1 MTGFPRR
8 LLIEGEELVLS
19 LHPHA
24 IVLVPPG
31 LVGVLVLVGWAL
43 LLPNLPDGGAGSALM
58 WVLLG
63 GGVLLLIWFPVRAYL
78 TWVNSYFVVTSD
90 RVIHRQGIIGKYSM
104 EIPLE
109 AVNDVRFNQT
119 VFERLIGGGDLII
132 ESAGEAGRQAFSDIP
147 PPGEGATH
155 DLRARRAEPA
165 ADEPGCG
172 RRGPRRLF
180 GGRPGAAGGSARP
193 RGADGRGVRGGE
205 APPSRVARA
214 HASVDPSEERRWRTA
229 ALRGV
234 RGASYT
240 GRRAL
245 VAQWIEHRPPEPV
258 AQVRVLP
265 RVPLHVVR
273 SRRGRCCVARG
284 LGAGDPLH
292 SGVPRKGRG

>member
-43 LLPNLPDGGAGSALM
+43 LLPNLPDGGAGSALL
-58 WVLLG
+58 WGLLG

-78 TWVNSYFVVTSD
+78 RWVNSYFVVTSD

-132 ESAGEAGRQAFSDIP
+132 ESAGEAGRQAFSDIRHP
-147 PPGEGATH
+147 EKVQRTIYEQGELNQQRMNQGAGAGGRDGSSVDDLERLADLH
-155 DLRARRAEPA
+155 DRGVLTAEEFA
-165 ADEPGCG
+165 AEK
-172 RRGPRRLF
+172 RRL
-180 GGRPGAAGGSARP
+180 
-193 RGADGRGVRGGE
+193 
-205 APPSRVARA
+205 
-214 HASVDPSEERRWRTA
+214 
-229 ALRGV
+229 
-234 RGASYT
+234 
-240 GRRAL
+240 
-245 VAQWIEHRPPEPV
+245 
-258 AQVRVLP
+258 
-265 RVPLHVVR
+265 
-273 SRRGRCCVARG
+273 
-284 LGAGDPLH
+284 LG
-292 SGVPRKGRG
+292 

>member
-43 LLPNLPDGGAGSALM
+43 LLPNLPDGGAGSVLM
-58 WVLLG
+58 WGLLG

-78 TWVNSYFVVTSD
+78 RWVNSYFVVTSD

-132 ESAGEAGRQAFSDIP
+132 ESAGEAGRQAFSDIRHP
-147 PPGEGATH
+147 EKVQRTIYEQGELNQQRMNQGGGAGGRNGSSVDDLERLADLH
-155 DLRARRAEPA
+155 DRGVLTAEEFEA
-165 ADEPGCG
+165 EK
-172 RRGPRRLF
+172 RRL
-180 GGRPGAAGGSARP
+180 
-193 RGADGRGVRGGE
+193 
-205 APPSRVARA
+205 
-214 HASVDPSEERRWRTA
+214 
-229 ALRGV
+229 
-234 RGASYT
+234 
-240 GRRAL
+240 
-245 VAQWIEHRPPEPV
+245 
-258 AQVRVLP
+258 
-265 RVPLHVVR
+265 
-273 SRRGRCCVARG
+273 
-284 LGAGDPLH
+284 LG
-292 SGVPRKGRG
+292 